1 MEGSDS
7 GSHLEE
13 IRFRVPRKWKQRL
26 ELLAREQAISVA
38 DLVRIFLRESL
49 YGRGPGE
56 GS

>member
-1 MEGSDS
+1 MQRSDS

-13 IRFRVPRKWKQRL
+13 IRFRVPRKWKTRL

-38 DLVRIFLRESL
+38 DLVRIFLREAL
-49 YGRGPGE
+49 YGRGPGD

>member
-1 MEGSDS
+1 M
-7 GSHLEE
+7 
-13 IRFRVPRKWKQRL
+13 PRKWKARL

-38 DLVRIFLRESL
+38 DLVRIFLREAL